1 MSLCQVIWLFLFAS
15 VSVSSALIVC
25 VFVRWFD
32 CFCHC
37 LCFRCFDCVCFF
49 LSMSLC
55 QVIWLFLFINV
66 SMSGDLIFCF
76 CLSVSLCQVVWLL
89 MSVCQVPF
97 SAADLGAKR
106 DCVTGNVL
114 LLHSDG
120 VVQSF
125 RVADSK
131 QRSDIG
137 AYKMI
142 FFLMVF
148 FWRQKQT
155 FLNLDLVSQGYWMKV
170 LTETGQHC
178 RVSFQAVINKVWLI
192 IFFLSQKSMMAKKKN
207 TMHHVYN
214 FDMI

>member
-1 MSLCQVIWLFLFAS
+1 MFFT
-15 VSVSSALIVC
+15 
-25 VFVRWFD
+25 
-32 CFCHC
+32 FC
-37 LCFRCFDCVCFF
+37 
-49 LSMSLC
+49 LSMSL
-55 QVIWLFLFINV
+55 
-66 SMSGDLIFCF
+66 
-76 CLSVSLCQVVWLL
+76 
-89 MSVCQVPF
+89 CQVPF
-97 SAADLGAKR
+97 SAADLGAKK

-170 LTETGQHC
+170 LTETGQYF
-178 RVSFQAVINKVWLI
+178 RVSFQAVINKV
-192 IFFLSQKSMMAKKKN
+192 
-207 TMHHVYN
+207 
-214 FDMI
+214 